1 MGFCFIFGT
10 LIYTS
15 LRGLKLM
22 ENPFNALTE
31 TSVNRPKTTIAV
43 ILVFTIGLAS
53 MAQFINFDN
62 SEDAFYPQNDTT
74 ELLYEIEDR
83 YQASLDFIRV
93 IDEIEQGDMKT
104 ESAWKQF
111 ALIEANLSTDETF
124 LPYHEPLFGG
134 KATSGPASSALFWL
148 NTQDPIT
155 TQDWR
160 DSLAIH
166 LANVTVADEDNFSAA
181 MNDLASA
188 IGMIPSPRGPTAQ
201 ELIDWQPGEVNSW
214 QLRMDNNLSI
224 AAELGA
230 LQGQIQG
237 LVSARSSPNETGLV
251 AATIGPLQGTIGTYL
266 GLQNI
271 DHRGNIVSTMP
282 AEDKNDPWA
291 SDGPVLISLVISTE
305 ASNYDDA
312 EIIGDVQELV
322 TEWSESSLE
331 EIKTTTDDDEL
342 RIFTFSAFSYQQSA
356 NIGKEIGIL
365 TSLALLFLT
374 VILYIKFRSKRDT
387 AYVIGLTVLAILATY
402 GAAGVFRLTFNA
414 AMNSIPILLL
424 AIGVDYGIHVVTRIR
439 EVMQD
444 IERDDPQGRIT
455 LKDFEPEVRLK
466 AIRSGAIL
474 TSAALVIAIFTDM
487 VGFLSFRLSSQM
499 FLVNFGTVIAL
510 GLFAIYVLSISLLPA
525 LMTMF
530 PSKALPLAKSGAM
543 NETELT
549 RKIGSM
555 AQEKPLYVIIVTALL
570 SLPMLYGMSTL
581 EVGFD
586 TQGQFDDSLEVV
598 QDFLMLAEEFQSS
611 PTPLYVVLEG
621 EIVSQ
626 EGFEAYNIAIA
637 TLQETDGVTGVPTGL
652 WDTLETSRTSN
663 PELDGLMANL
673 SSGTDGYQSLKT
685 YLLNDLAGRNITDSL
700 LYTDGQQTILSF
712 QASTLD
718 WKDTVDFETGLTDAL
733 ATSAASAN
741 GTYTMELSG
750 RALILAQISADVAV
764 SAVTSTAIVA
774 GTILIVLIMI
784 QLIRTGDLFQ
794 SVQRGV
800 VTWIPLIMVVL
811 WVYGIMGLAGY
822 QLNSQTVTIGALA
835 LGLGV
840 DYAVHYVIRLEEE
853 AELHPEKDI
862 AEWTS
867 KTTATTGRA
876 MFGAAL
882 STAGGFAILNFSG
895 LLPLRLFGQVFIVA
909 ISLAMISSVTLL
921 PALYGPFLRKDA
933 KNRLKHHE
941 SE

>member
-1 MGFCFIFGT
+1 MQ
-10 LIYTS
+10 
-15 LRGLKLM
+15 
-22 ENPFNALTE
+22 NPFNALTQA
-31 TSVNRPKTTIAV
+31 SVTRPKTVIAV
-43 ILVFTIGLAS
+43 ILVTTIGLAS

-83 YQASLDFIRV
+83 YQASLDFVRI
-93 IDEIEQGDMKT
+93 IDEIEQGEMKT

-111 ALIEANLSTDETF
+111 ALIEANLSSDETF

-134 KATSGPASSALFWL
+134 KATSGPAGSALFWL
-148 NTQDPIT
+148 NTQDPVT
-155 TQDWR
+155 TQEWR
-160 DSLAIH
+160 DALSLQ
-166 LANVTVADEDNFSAA
+166 LANATVADEENFFAALSDLSATIA
-181 MNDLASA
+181 
-188 IGMIPSPRGPTAQ
+188 MIPSPRGPTAQ
-201 ELIDWQPGEVNSW
+201 ELVDWQPGDVDLW
-214 QLRMDNNLSI
+214 QQRMDDNLSI
-224 AAELGA
+224 RTELGA
-230 LQGQIQG
+230 LQGQIQE
-237 LVSARSSPNETGLV
+237 LISARTSSNEIGPV
-251 AATIGPLQGTIGTYL
+251 AAVTGPLQGKIGTYI

-282 AEDKNDPWA
+282 AEDKNDPWS
-291 SDGPVLISLVISTE
+291 SDGPVLISLVVSTE
-305 ASNYDDA
+305 PANYDDA
-312 EIIGDVQELV
+312 EISGDVQELI
-322 TEWSESSLE
+322 TEWTEDSLE
-331 EIKTTTDDDEL
+331 EIKVSTGDEEL
-342 RIFTFSAFSYQQSA
+342 RIFSFSAFSYQQSA
-356 NIGKEIGIL
+356 NIGKEIGML

-374 VILYIKFRSKRDT
+374 VILYLKFRSVRDT
-387 AYVIGLTVLAILATY
+387 GYVIGLTVLAILATY

-444 IERDDPQGRIT
+444 IERDDPKGRIT
-455 LKDFEPEVRLK
+455 LADFEPDVRKK

-474 TSAALVIAIFTDM
+474 TSGALVIAIFTDM

-525 LMTMF
+525 LMTTF

-543 NETELT
+543 NETKLT
-549 RKIGSM
+549 RKLGDM
-555 AQEKPLYVIIVTALL
+555 AEKDPLSVIIVTVLL

-598 QDFLMLAEEFQSS
+598 QDFLMIAEEFQSS

-621 EIVSQ
+621 DIVSPQ
-626 EGFEAYNIAIA
+626 GYEAYNIAIA
-637 TLQETDGVTGVPTGL
+637 TLQDTAGVSGIPTGL
-652 WDTLETSRTSN
+652 WDTLETSRTTN
-663 PELDGLMANL
+663 AELDTLMGNL
-673 SSGTDGYQSLKT
+673 STDMESYQSLKT
-685 YLLNDLAGRNITDSL
+685 YLLEHPTGRDITDSL
-700 LYTDGQQTILSF
+700 LYTDGEQTILSF

-718 WKDTVDFETGLTDAL
+718 WKDTVDFETGLSDAL
-733 ATSAASAN
+733 ADSASSTN
-741 GTYTMELSG
+741 GSYTMELSG

-774 GTILIVLIMI
+774 GTILIVLIII
-784 QLIRTGDLFQ
+784 QFIRTNDVVQ

-862 AEWTS
+862 SDWTS

-921 PALYGPFLRKDA
+921 PALYGPFLRRDA
-933 KNRLKHHE
+933 KRHLKHHE

>member
-1 MGFCFIFGT
+1 
-10 LIYTS
+10 
-15 LRGLKLM
+15 M

-43 ILVFTIGLAS
+43 ILVVTIGLAS

-331 EIKTTTDDDEL
+331 EIKTSTGDDEL

>member
-1 MGFCFIFGT
+1 MQ
-10 LIYTS
+10 
-15 LRGLKLM
+15 
-22 ENPFNALTE
+22 NPFNALTE
-31 TSVNRPKTTIAV
+31 TSVIRPKTTIAV
-43 ILVFTIGLAS
+43 IIVLTLGLAS

-93 IDEIEQGDMKT
+93 IDEIEEGDMKT
-104 ESAWKQF
+104 KTAWKQF

-134 KATSGPASSALFWL
+134 KATSGPAGSALFWL
-148 NTQDPIT
+148 NTQDPVT
-155 TQDWR
+155 TQEWR
-160 DSLAIH
+160 DALSIRLTNA
-166 LANVTVADEDNFSAA
+166 TVADEENFSAA
-181 MNDLASA
+181 LNDLTAA
-188 IGMIPSPRGPTAQ
+188 IAMIPSPRGPTAQ
-201 ELIDWQPGEVNSW
+201 ELIDWQPGEVNSS
-214 QLRMDNNLSI
+214 QLRMDDNLSI
-224 AAELGA
+224 SAELGA

-237 LVSARSSPNETGLV
+237 LISARTSPSEIGPL
-251 AATIGPLQGTIGTYL
+251 AATTGPLQGTLGTYL

-282 AEDKNDPWA
+282 AEDKSDPWA

-305 ASNYDDA
+305 PSNYEDA
-312 EIIGDVQELV
+312 EIIGEVQELI
-322 TEWSESSLE
+322 TEWSENTLE
-331 EIKTTTDDDEL
+331 DIKASTGDDEL
-342 RIFTFSAFSYQQSA
+342 RVFTFSAFSYQQSA

-374 VILYIKFRSKRDT
+374 FILYLKFRSKRDT

-402 GAAGVFRLTFNA
+402 GAAGVFKLTFNA

-444 IERDDPQGRIT
+444 IERDDPKGRIT
-455 LKDFEPEVRLK
+455 LADFEPEVRLK

-543 NETELT
+543 NETKLT
-549 RKIGSM
+549 RRIGEM
-555 AQEKPLYVIIVTALL
+555 AQDKPLYVIIVTALL

-621 EIVSQ
+621 NIVSPQ
-626 EGFEAYNIAIA
+626 GFEAYNIAIA

-663 PELDGLMANL
+663 TELDALMANL
-673 SSGTDGYQSLKT
+673 SSNVGGYELLKT
-685 YLLNDLAGRNITDSL
+685 YLLDDSTGRNITDSL
-700 LYTDGQQTILSF
+700 LHTDGQQTILSF

-733 ATSAASAN
+733 ATSASSAN

-784 QLIRTGDLFQ
+784 QLLRTGDLFQ

-921 PALYGPFLRKDA
+921 PALYGPFLRRDA
-933 KNRLKHHE
+933 KRHLEHHE